1 MRDTFGYFR
10 LIFAIASKEF
20 LALLRD
26 KRSRFVIIVPPIV
39 QLLVFGFAATY
50 DLNNVPV
57 AIYNEDPGGAA
68 RELVRRIEGSPN
80 FQVVEYIDHDGEV
93 APLINNRKVLLVL
106 HIGQRF
112 SAELLQGESTALQAI
127 LDGRNSNTAMTTM
140 NYLRSIVL
148 DYNRNWLKSQ
158 GITGSRGSVSL
169 QTRAWYNENLQS
181 RWFIVPGI
189 VGLLTLVVTLLVTA
203 LSVAREREAGTFDQ
217 LLVTPLR
224 PLEILIGKAIPG
236 IVIGLLE
243 ATLVIVLMVIFF
255 DIPVRGSLGALYLGL
270 ALFILSA
277 VGVGLMISAIAVT
290 QQQAVLGAFLFMVP
304 AIILSGFSTPIANMP
319 QPVQWLTY
327 LDPLRYFLVVVRSVT
342 LEGNSY
348 TLLIHQYW
356 PMAII
361 GVVTLAL
368 AGWLFRHR
376 MY

>member
-1 MRDTFGYFR
+1 M
-10 LIFAIASKEF
+10 KEF

-26 KRSRFVIIVPPIV
+26 KRSRLVIIVPPLL
-39 QLLVFGFAATY
+39 QLLVYGFAATY

-68 RELVRRIEGSPN
+68 RKLVSRIDGSPN
-80 FQVVEYIDHDGEV
+80 FQIVTHINHDSQV
-93 APLINNRKVLLVL
+93 APLIDNRKVLLVL
-106 HIGQRF
+106 HIGQDF
-112 SAELLQGESTALQAI
+112 SAELLQGKSTSLQVI
-127 LDGRNSNTAMTTM
+127 VDGRNSNTAATAMS
-140 NYLRSIVL
+140 YLRRVVL
-148 DYNRNWLKSQ
+148 DYNQSWLTSKSPESSLV
-158 GITGSRGSVSL
+158 ILSL
-169 QTRAWYNENLQS
+169 QTRAWYNQNLKS

-189 VGLLTLVVTLLVTA
+189 MGLLTLVVTLLVTA
-203 LSVAREREAGTFDQ
+203 LSVTREREAGTFDQ

-243 ATLVIVLMVIFF
+243 ATLVIVLMVLLF
-255 DIPVRGSLGALYLGL
+255 DIPFRGNLGALYLGL

-277 VGVGLMISAIAVT
+277 VGIGLMISSIAVT

-327 LDPLRYFLVVVRSVT
+327 LDPLRYFLVIVRSVT

-348 TLLIHQYW
+348 SLLIPQYW

-361 GVVTLAL
+361 ATVTLTL
-368 AGWLFRHR
+368 ASWLFRHR
-376 MY
+376 MSYIQ